1 MGDEAEYHADHLAA
15 INRSKMLNKYQQF
28 LEETKAKMRGKN
40 TEDPSKNMYRLD
52 GKVQQMVNEWDRWR
66 RNDALTSEQIQEKLN
81 QIQIDLETEIQRFRK
96 EWECRLEQERLR
108 QEEIER
114 QRQAELRQKEQEE
127 RERQKQKRIA
137 DIIKVC
143 EVCKDL
149 FDVST
154 WVSKGDITFVIQN
167 LPTMWVFGPLN
178 SCVGSSMRSFRSS
191 IVLICTFVRS
201 VPSCFSF
208 LFSLLLSRGITLP
221 ATAFG
226 PTSAYSS
233 SLYGTPYSDYSFNAN
248 LERTERNDPNFPLFP
263 SQKNRAIP
271 KPRISQATDFWD
283 PRSGDS
289 FQDIRSPFD
298 FSFNLE
304 AQSLI
309 PYKPDLVK
317 PTEYDS
323 FYASS
328 PMNHH
333 LIYGQDRRFAA
344 HQPGNRISPEGNPSV
359 DEFNAINASLKLEN
373 SIKALSLLWFMI
385 PTASPPS
392 SAPVLSAER
401 GVSTIR
407 LSQITSYTGEVRL
420 GVPDGV
426 GRLVDSTTGRV
437 LYSGEWREGRFQGR
451 GTLYSGEHELQSG
464 CFENGQLTSGRIVN
478 PDGSMRIGAFRD
490 GELEGEGRVV
500 FASQAAVSGEWREG
514 KPVGKMHYA
523 LPGGFEFDFD
533 QEEADRDTKK
543 RVVFSMNC
551 IYFRTN
557 EVNGNIPDFL
567 FYSNGDIFV
576 GETQIKMLPYKG
588 LFFHKVNKGYYRM
601 EMNGGFPGMEINDIT
616 VIVGENNRLK
626 KVLFC

>member
-1 MGDEAEYHADHLAA
+1 M
-15 INRSKMLNKYQQF
+15 
-28 LEETKAKMRGKN
+28 
-40 TEDPSKNMYRLD
+40 
-52 GKVQQMVNEWDRWR
+52 
-66 RNDALTSEQIQEKLN
+66 
-81 QIQIDLETEIQRFRK
+81 
-96 EWECRLEQERLR
+96 
-108 QEEIER
+108 
-114 QRQAELRQKEQEE
+114 
-127 RERQKQKRIA
+127 
-137 DIIKVC
+137 
-143 EVCKDL
+143 
-149 FDVST
+149 
-154 WVSKGDITFVIQN
+154 
-167 LPTMWVFGPLN
+167 
-178 SCVGSSMRSFRSS
+178 
-191 IVLICTFVRS
+191 
-201 VPSCFSF
+201 
-208 LFSLLLSRGITLP
+208 
-221 ATAFG
+221 
-226 PTSAYSS
+226 
-233 SLYGTPYSDYSFNAN
+233 
-248 LERTERNDPNFPLFP
+248 
-263 SQKNRAIP
+263 
-271 KPRISQATDFWD
+271 
-283 PRSGDS
+283 
-289 FQDIRSPFD
+289 
-298 FSFNLE
+298 
-304 AQSLI
+304 
-309 PYKPDLVK
+309 
-317 PTEYDS
+317 
-323 FYASS
+323 
-328 PMNHH
+328 
-333 LIYGQDRRFAA
+333 
-344 HQPGNRISPEGNPSV
+344 
-359 DEFNAINASLKLEN
+359 
-373 SIKALSLLWFMI
+373 LWFMI
-385 PTASPPS
+385 PTASPQF

-478 PDGSMRIGAFRD
+478 PDGSMRIGVFRE

-616 VIVGENNRLK
+616 VLVGENNRLK